1 MATVTRRTMSRE
13 LAERFERD
21 VLPYRSSLQH
31 SAFRLTRHA
40 QDAED
45 LVQETLARACAGYH
59 HFRPGSN
66 LRAWLHRILTNTF
79 ISSYRKRQREPVI
92 VIGDSE
98 QLWAVHPPVHRAA
111 AARSAEEQALDH
123 MPASELTS
131 ALRALPD
138 EFRLAVYLIDVE
150 GFTYRET
157 AAIMRTPIGTV
168 MSRLHRGRTSLRSQ
182 LTTAAS

>member
-21 VLPYRSSLQH
+21 VLPYRSSLQR
-31 SAFRLTRHA
+31 SAFRLTHHA

-59 HFRPGSN
+59 HFRPGTN
-66 LRAWLHRILTNTF
+66 LRAWLHRILENTF
-79 ISSYRKRQREPVI
+79 ISGYRKRQREPVI

-98 QLWAVHPPVHRAA
+98 QLWAVQPPVHRPEVT
-111 AARSAEEQALDH
+111 RSAEEQALAH
-123 MPASELTS
+123 MPADELTS

-138 EFRLAVYLIDVE
+138 DFRLAVYLIDVE
-150 GFTYRET
+150 GLTYRET
-157 AAIMRTPIGTV
+157 AAVMGTPIGTV

-182 LTTAAS
+182 LATSAS